1 MKITALKKPKFLSPK
16 FLKKFENLDLLF
28 FLGPYMVVFFVWTI
42 LPGIVSY
49 FIAFMQFNTIEFP
62 VWVGLQNYQRLFLS
76 EEYFTLCLS
85 NSLVLGTLSGV
96 INYLFAFGFAWILN
110 EVPPKPRTILTLL
123 FYLPSMTGGFTVILD
138 MLLSSDRYGWLNG
151 WLMQAGLIQDPI
163 QWSKETEYMLPLAII
178 IMLWSA
184 LGTQFLVF
192 LSSLQGVDKSL
203 YEAGAVD
210 GIYNRWQELYYITL
224 PSIKGQLQLNA
235 ILTVTASVSISAPG
249 FFGTPT
255 QDYKLFTLAM
265 LSADYSGR
273 LEMGYVTAISTIMLI
288 LSITINKI
296 VNYLIG
302 KIGK

>member
-1 MKITALKKPKFLSPK
+1 
-16 FLKKFENLDLLF
+16 
-28 FLGPYMVVFFVWTI
+28 
-42 LPGIVSY
+42 
-49 FIAFMQFNTIEFP
+49 
-62 VWVGLQNYQRLFLS
+62 
-76 EEYFTLCLS
+76 
-85 NSLVLGTLSGV
+85 
-96 INYLFAFGFAWILN
+96 
-110 EVPPKPRTILTLL
+110 
-123 FYLPSMTGGFTVILD
+123 
-138 MLLSSDRYGWLNG
+138 
-151 WLMQAGLIQDPI
+151 
-163 QWSKETEYMLPLAII
+163 MLPLAII